1 MALKGTRGDTSIPW
15 KKKGLKDMDV
25 NEPEA
30 GESAAS
36 LRLGLRTALFSLE
49 WTVSQGWL
57 QREEREVPRGKVI
70 SLSFYKGEWLIWA
83 AN

>member
-15 KKKGLKDMDV
+15 KKKGVKDMDV

-36 LRLGLRTALFSLE
+36 LRLGLRTALFSRVDCKSRLAAE
-49 WTVSQGWL
+49 RGEGGSERQSNFFELLQG
-57 QREEREVPRGKVI
+57 
-70 SLSFYKGEWLIWA
+70 
-83 AN
+83 